1 MSKLD
6 ETYRKIIEV
15 LEKNIEDKQELNSA
29 KEQID
34 KMVKDM
40 IDNYDTIF
48 EKYDKKIKIL
58 ESLQIKSI
66 QKIND
71 LENRIREFEK
81 LIELEDFDIFI
92 TCPYCGMEFQT
103 DYDETID
110 EIPCPSCGESID
122 IDWSD
127 NEN

>member
-1 MSKLD
+1 MEKAKTPSFIIFLALDTKPYSK
-6 ETYRKIIEV
+6 EF
-15 LEKNIEDKQELNSA
+15 LE
-29 KEQID
+29 
-34 KMVKDM
+34 
-40 IDNYDTIF
+40 
-48 EKYDKKIKIL
+48 
-58 ESLQIKSI
+58 
-66 QKIND
+66 KIND